1 MAFIDT
7 VAERLAVAAF
17 EQAQAT
23 DDPDLVEDVSKL
35 IGTTSPT
42 LQEVY
47 ETCIR
52 YLRAEARAMEFI
64 QKRVGVV
71 DDGG

>member
-23 DDPDLVEDVSKL
+23 NDPDLVDEVSKM
-35 IGTTSPT
+35 IGTSSPT
-42 LQEVY
+42 MQEVY
-47 ETCIR
+47 DTCIR
-52 YLRAEARAMEFI
+52 YLRAEARAMEFM

-71 DDGG
+71 DDG

>member
-7 VAERLAVAAF
+7 VAERIAVATF

-23 DDPDLVEDVSKL
+23 NDPELIEEVSKL
-35 IGTTSPT
+35 LGTTSPT

-47 ETCIR
+47 NTSIR
-52 YLRAEARAMEFI
+52 YLRAEARVQEFM

-71 DDGG
+71 DD

>member
-7 VAERLAVAAF
+7 VAERLAVDAF

-23 DDPDLVEDVSKL
+23 NDPELVDAVSKL
-35 IGTTSPT
+35 LGTTSPT

-47 ETCIR
+47 DTAIR
-52 YLRAEARAMEFI
+52 YLRAEARAREMMQE
-64 QKRVGVV
+64 RLGRMR
-71 DDGG
+71 